1 MGALPDNSETRTKLE
16 DEIKKLETTNGI
28 VQKPSIPSVRL
39 DEISYAAPTDET
51 LRRQAEQS
59 LAEYKAQQENAIR
72 ENSDRNAA
80 ALAAKREEYV
90 SGKDG
95 ETRVLGA
102 AFETAAKNIDNDV
115 LKRGLARSTIAATQ
129 KSELEKEYAG
139 RAAEIASDYDKKIRE
154 LDTEISLVGA
164 KLDAA
169 LNDFNLSYAAKLTQ
183 SLDKL
188 KNERDEKLRKVT
200 EYNNSVREKQA
211 KLDADRLKTENDLY
225 LDAIKLQKQATSVD
239 NLSAEE
245 RNAVYSAVFDKMDE
259 YLSGMSAEQA
269 RLELRNHTLYRD
281 HLSDYYFY
289 KLYDKYG
296 R

>member
-1 MGALPDNSETRTKLE
+1 MLFR
-16 DEIKKLETTNGI
+16 
-28 VQKPSIPSVRL
+28 SIR
-39 DEISYAAPTDET
+39 
-51 LRRQAEQS
+51 
-59 LAEYKAQQENAIR
+59 AIH
-72 ENSDRNAA
+72 
-80 ALAAKREEYV
+80 YM
-90 SGKDG
+90 
-95 ETRVLGA
+95 
-102 AFETAAKNIDNDV
+102 I
-115 LKRGLARSTIAATQ
+115 
-129 KSELEKEYAG
+129 
-139 RAAEIASDYDKKIRE
+139 
-154 LDTEISLVGA
+154 
-164 KLDAA
+164 
-169 LNDFNLSYAAKLTQ
+169 
-183 SLDKL
+183 
-188 KNERDEKLRKVT
+188 KNESSRAFNAVIYNNGFSDSDAEKRIKMDLLKLREQIDAIDEQIVDLYEKRMDISRQVAEFKIETGKKVFDKVREDEKLRKVT